1 MEFRGDILTDFCAR
15 APNPGLGVEMEM
27 VKNLGAIIYHG
38 AHGDLIEPEFE
49 FEYGIQ
55 AAIMH
60 DHEGELWKQFPLS
73 DDIRRWVKLM
83 EFCYI
88 GGLYQIIPR
97 PPHGQKIGWLLGV
110 GHSIE
115 EAAAHLHQ
123 NAEKLSDY
131 PFKIEL
137 EPLEEAVAQAKAMEA
152 EGHEFA
158 DQPLPEPEE
167 VSEEP

>member
-1 MEFRGDILTDFCAR
+1 
-15 APNPGLGVEMEM
+15 
-27 VKNLGAIIYHG
+27 
-38 AHGDLIEPEFE
+38 
-49 FEYGIQ
+49 
-55 AAIMH
+55 
-60 DHEGELWKQFPLS
+60 
-73 DDIRRWVKLM
+73 M